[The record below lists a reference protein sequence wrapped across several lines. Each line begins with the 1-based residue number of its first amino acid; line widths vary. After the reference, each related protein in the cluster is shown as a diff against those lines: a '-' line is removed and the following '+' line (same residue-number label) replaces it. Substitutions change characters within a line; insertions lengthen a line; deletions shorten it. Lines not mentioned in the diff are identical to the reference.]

1 MDVELGRFPAG
12 TYKVNIS
19 HGSTTGTAQF
29 TVGSALVQSIPT
41 TLPAVPTANYSDL
54 WWTPSESGTA
64 IAIVQGPTNLLFA
77 VWCVYD
83 VNGAPTWYTLQP
95 GEWQTAKYFTGPVYK
110 TRGPYFG
117 GTYDASTVQD
127 TLVGTG
133 VISFSDYQSAVF
145 SFDIEG
151 IRGLK
156 ILSRM
161 SIE

>member
-1 MDVELGRFPAG
+1 M
-12 TYKVNIS
+12 
-19 HGSTTGTAQF
+19 
-29 TVGSALVQSIPT
+29 
-41 TLPAVPTANYSDL
+41 VP
-54 WWTPSESGTA
+54 
-64 IAIVQGPTNLLFA
+64 
-77 VWCVYD
+77 
-83 VNGAPTWYTLQP
+83 LQP
-95 GEWQTAKYFTGPVYK
+95 GEWQTAKYFTGPIYK

-117 GTYDASTVQD
+117 ATYDASMVQD

-156 ILSRM
+156 MLNRM